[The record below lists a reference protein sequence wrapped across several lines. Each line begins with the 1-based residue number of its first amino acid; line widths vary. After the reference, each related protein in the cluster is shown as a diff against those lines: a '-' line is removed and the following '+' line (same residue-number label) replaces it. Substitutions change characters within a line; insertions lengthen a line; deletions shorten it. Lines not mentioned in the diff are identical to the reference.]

1 LPQMLKQLLESNSC
15 HSLSSL
21 KFIAVGGGKV
31 APELLKLASK
41 VGLPVYEGYGLTEC
55 GSCVALNTPQ
65 ANKPGSVGK
74 PLPHAHIRFSPRG
87 EILVTGA
94 AMQGYLDDAPADT
107 EIATGDVGHIDEDGF
122 LFVTGRIKNVIISSF
137 GRNISPEWVESFF
150 LANPFIHQIAVFGE
164 AQPYLSAV
172 IVPSK
177 HAAAARIAEA
187 VAAINLTLPDYARI
201 MQWVV
206 ADDPFHVDNGL
217 VTNNGK
223 LRRAAIA
230 TKYDMKYQN
239 IGDAA

>member
-1 LPQMLKQLLESNSC
+1 
-15 HSLSSL
+15 
-21 KFIAVGGGKV
+21 
-31 APELLKLASK
+31 
-41 VGLPVYEGYGLTEC
+41 
-55 GSCVALNTPQ
+55 
-65 ANKPGSVGK
+65 
-74 PLPHAHIRFSPRG
+74 
-87 EILVTGA
+87 
-94 AMQGYLDDAPADT
+94 MQGYLDDAPANT
-107 EIATGDVGHIDEDGF
+107 EIATGDVGHVDEDGF

-164 AQPYLSAV
+164 AQPHLSAV